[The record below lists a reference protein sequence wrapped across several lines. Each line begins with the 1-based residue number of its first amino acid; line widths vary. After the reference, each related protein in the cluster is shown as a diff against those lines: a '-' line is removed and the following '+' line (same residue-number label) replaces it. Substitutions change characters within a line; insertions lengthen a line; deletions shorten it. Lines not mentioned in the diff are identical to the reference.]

1 MRRMKRGLLLL
12 LLATAALTPAAPA
25 RTAVAPPSL
34 EPYGGLASWVD
45 LFEARAW
52 RRPGRAVADMA
63 ARGVRTLFLET
74 SNYSQRRTVV
84 NRPAVG
90 KFIEAAHDRDMAV
103 VAWYLPGF
111 ADLRRD
117 LRRSMAAIRF
127 RTPKGE
133 RFDSFALD
141 IEASVVDPPS
151 RRTRRLLSLSRRIR
165 SRAGTGYTLGAI
177 IPSPVGIELAGDYWP
192 GFPYPKLDAIYDVF
206 VPMGYFT
213 YHVNGATKV
222 HDETAENIRMLRAA
236 TGNPTVPVHLIGGIA
251 DEASASETREFVRA
265 IREHGVL
272 GASLYNWSLTR
283 ERHWAELRNVP
294 TNPLQSPALPLTL
307 PWGEAVGNVP
317 GAAAGHPKEVWFEGP
332 GQLGTR
338 TLSFEGHGIDPGE
351 VEVWVN
357 WALVGEVAASGT
369 GWGSPQSVEVPDAL
383 LRDARPNV
391 IGFVAE
397 GDHPDWS
404 EWGVRGVG
412 LS

>member
-1 MRRMKRGLLLL
+1 MRRGLLA
-12 LLATAALTPAAPA
+12 LAVVAAALSPAAPA
-25 RTAVAPPSL
+25 RPGPGSPSL
-34 EPYGGLASWVD
+34 EAYRGLASWVD
-45 LFEARAW
+45 LFEERAW
-52 RRPGRAVADMA
+52 RRPGRAVAAMA
-63 ARGVRTLFLET
+63 AHGVRTLFLET

-84 NRPAVG
+84 DRVRVAR
-90 KFIEAAHDRDMAV
+90 FIEAAHDRNMAV

-111 ADLRRD
+111 VDLRRD

-127 RTPKGE
+127 RTPNGE

-141 IEASVVDPPS
+141 IEASEVDPPS
-151 RRTRRLLSLSRRIR
+151 RRTKRLLALSRRIR
-165 SRAGTGYTLGAI
+165 TRAGAGYTLGAI

-236 TGNPTVPVHLIGGIA
+236 TGNPSVPVHLIGGIA
-251 DEASASETREFVRA
+251 DEASASETRAFVQA
-265 IREHGVL
+265 IREHGVA

-317 GAAAGHPKEVWFEGP
+317 GTAESHPKEVWFEVP
-332 GQLGTR
+332 GQLGAR
-338 TLSFEGHGIDPGE
+338 TLSFEGYDIDPGE
-351 VEVWVN
+351 IEVWVN
-357 WALVGEVAASGT
+357 WALVGEVAASGP
-369 GWGSPQSVEVPDAL
+369 GWGVPQSVEVPDAL
-383 LRDARPNV
+383 LREARPNV

>member
-1 MRRMKRGLLLL
+1 MRRGLLLVAVAAGL
-12 LLATAALTPAAPA
+12 LVPAAPA
-25 RTAVAPPSL
+25 RPGPGSPSL
-34 EPYGGLASWVD
+34 EAYRGLASWVD
-45 LFEARAW
+45 LFEERAW

-63 ARGVRTLFLET
+63 AHGVRTLFLET
-74 SNYSQRRTVV
+74 SNYSQRRAVV

-90 KFIEAAHDRDMAV
+90 RFIEAAHDRGMAV

-117 LRRSMAAIRF
+117 LRRSMAAIRL
-127 RTPKGE
+127 RTPRGE

-141 IEASVVDPPS
+141 IEASIVDPPS
-151 RRTRRLLSLSRRIR
+151 RRTKRLLTLSRRIR
-165 SRAGTGYTLGAI
+165 GRAGDGYTLGAI

-192 GFPYPKLDAIYDVF
+192 RFPYRKLDAIYDVF

-213 YHVNGATKV
+213 YHVNGAAKV

-236 TGNPTVPVHLIGGIA
+236 TGDATVPVHLIGGIA
-251 DEASASETREFVRA
+251 DRTSAGEAREFVRA
-265 IREHGVL
+265 VREHGIL
-272 GASLYNWSLTR
+272 GAGLYNWSLTR
-283 ERHWAELRNVP
+283 ERHWTELRNIP
-294 TNPLQSPALPLTL
+294 TNPLQPQALPLSL

-317 GAAAGHPKEVWFEGP
+317 GITEGHPKEVWFEVP
-332 GQLGTR
+332 GQPGIR
-338 TLSFEGHGIDPGE
+338 TLSFEAHDLDPGE

-357 WALVGEVAASGT
+357 WTLVGEIAASGP
-369 GWGSPQSVEVPDAL
+369 GWGSPQSVPVPDAI

-404 EWGVRGVG
+404 EWGVRDVG

>member
-1 MRRMKRGLLLL
+1 MRRGLLFLAV
-12 LLATAALTPAAPA
+12 ATAALTPTAPA
-25 RTAVAPPSL
+25 RTEVAPPSL
-34 EPYGGLASWVD
+34 EAYRGLASWVD

-74 SNYSQRRTVV
+74 SNYSQPRTVV

-90 KFIEAAHDRDMAV
+90 RFIEAAHDRDMAV

-111 ADLRRD
+111 VDLGRD

-165 SRAGTGYTLGAI
+165 TRAGAGYTLGAI
-177 IPSPVGIELAGDYWP
+177 IPSPVGIKMAGDYWP

-222 HDETAENIRMLRAA
+222 HHETAENIRMLRAA

-251 DEASASETREFVRA
+251 DEASASETRAFVRA
-265 IREHGVL
+265 IRTHGVL

-317 GAAAGHPKEVWFEGP
+317 GISEGHPKEVWFEVP

-338 TLSFEGHGIDPGE
+338 TLSFEGYGIDPGE

-357 WALVGEVAASGT
+357 WALVGEVAASGP

-383 LRDARPNV
+383 LRDAQPNV
-391 IGFVAE
+391 IGLVAE
-397 GDHPDWS
+397 GDHPGWS
-404 EWGVRGVG
+404 DWGVRGVG

>member
-1 MRRMKRGLLLL
+1 MRRGLLFLAV
-12 LLATAALTPAAPA
+12 ATAALTPAAPA

-34 EPYGGLASWVD
+34 EAYRGLASWVD

-52 RRPGRAVADMA
+52 RRPGKAVADMA

-74 SNYSQRRTVV
+74 SNHSQRRTVV

-90 KFIEAAHDRDMAV
+90 RFIEAAHDRDMSV

-111 ADLRRD
+111 VDLGRD

-127 RTPKGE
+127 RTPNGE

-151 RRTRRLLSLSRRIR
+151 RRTKRLLSLSRRIR
-165 SRAGTGYTLGAI
+165 TRAGAGYTLGAI
-177 IPSPVGIELAGDYWP
+177 IPSPVGIKLAGDYWP

-222 HDETAENIRMLRAA
+222 HDETAENIRILRAA

-307 PWGEAVGNVP
+307 PWVEAVGNVP
-317 GAAAGHPKEVWFEGP
+317 GSAAGHPKEVWFEVP
-332 GQLGTR
+332 GQLGAR
-338 TLSFEGHGIDPGE
+338 TLSFEGYGIDPGE

-357 WALVGEVAASGT
+357 WALVGDVAASGL
-369 GWGSPQSVEVPDAL
+369 GWGSPQSVEVADAL
-383 LRDARPNV
+383 LHDGRPNV

>member
-1 MRRMKRGLLLL
+1 VALVAGLLM
-12 LLATAALTPAAPA
+12 PAAPA
-25 RTAVAPPSL
+25 RTGVAPPSL
-34 EPYGGLASWVD
+34 EAYRGLATWVD

-90 KFIEAAHDRDMAV
+90 RFIEAAHDRDMAV

-111 ADLRRD
+111 VDPGRD

-127 RTPKGE
+127 RTPNGE

-165 SRAGTGYTLGAI
+165 TRAGAGYTLGAI
-177 IPSPVGIELAGDYWP
+177 IPSPVGIKLAGDYWP

-236 TGNPTVPVHLIGGIA
+236 TGNPGVPVHLIGGIA
-251 DEASASETREFVRA
+251 DKASASETREFVRA

-307 PWGEAVGNVP
+307 PWVEAAGNVP
-317 GAAAGHPKEVWFEGP
+317 GAAAGHPKEVWFEVP

-338 TLSFEGHGIDPGE
+338 TLSFEGYGIDPGE

-357 WALVGEVAASGT
+357 WALVGEVAASGP
-369 GWGSPQSVEVPDAL
+369 GWGSSQSVELPDAL